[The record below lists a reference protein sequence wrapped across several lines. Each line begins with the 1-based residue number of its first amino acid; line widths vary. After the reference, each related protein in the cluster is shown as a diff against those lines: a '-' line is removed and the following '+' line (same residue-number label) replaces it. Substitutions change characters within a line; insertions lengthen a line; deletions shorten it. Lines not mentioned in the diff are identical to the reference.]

1 VYCFQFLRWTG
12 VLALDKKQHD
22 CRGAARVLQ
31 VHDVR
36 KIYAAAS
43 ERYVALDGVSL
54 DIADGEF
61 LCLLGPSGCGKSTL
75 LNILAGFEP
84 ASAGTVSADGVL
96 VRGAGRDRM
105 MFFQDAGSA
114 LLPWLNVEENLRFG
128 LRVRKVPKEQWPD
141 IIDRYLKMVDLD
153 RHRGKFPA
161 ELSGGMR
168 QRLQIARALAVEPRV
183 LLMDEPFAALD
194 ALTRRRMHAVLLD
207 IWQRTGK
214 TVVFVTHDIAEAIVL
229 ADRIAIMSVGPRS
242 TITRQIAVS
251 VPRPRDLA
259 DPVVAQTFRD
269 IERELVPDLV
279 ASREKAGKGGEVD

>member
-1 VYCFQFLRWTG
+1 
-12 VLALDKKQHD
+12 
-22 CRGAARVLQ
+22 VLQ
-31 VHDVR
+31 VHNVR
-36 KIYAAAS
+36 KVYAAAS
-43 ERYVALDGVSL
+43 ERYVALEGVNL

-84 ASAGTVSADGVL
+84 VSAGTVTADGVL

-128 LRVRKVPKEQWPD
+128 LRVRKVPKEQWPE

-153 RHRGKFPA
+153 GHRGKFPA

-207 IWQRTGK
+207 IWQRTRK

-242 TITRQIAVS
+242 TITRQIKVS

-259 DPVVAQTFRD
+259 DPIVAQTFRD

-279 ASREKAGKGGEVD
+279 VSKDKAAKGVEID